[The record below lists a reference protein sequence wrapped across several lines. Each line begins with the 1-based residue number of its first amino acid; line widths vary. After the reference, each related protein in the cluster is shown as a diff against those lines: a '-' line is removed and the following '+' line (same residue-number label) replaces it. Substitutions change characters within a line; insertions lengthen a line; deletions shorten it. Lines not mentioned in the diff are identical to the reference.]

1 MATRMIFPRNT
12 HLLSGLLAA
21 ALALAACGGGAAPT
35 ATSAPQATATTA
47 ATKAP
52 TAVPP
57 TATKAPTN
65 TPEPT
70 ATALPEIELGDE
82 QLNDP
87 GGFAFQVVEGYAVD
101 AADGL
106 VNMSAPEADPDTGPT
121 LLLIGGPNTKAH
133 TFDSLFEAYSGSFSD
148 VERTDTEDRAIGE
161 ADAQAAD
168 YTATVG
174 GKELAGRFAFAL
186 TEDEAQLF
194 VLIGAAPAAEW
205 ETFERVYEA
214 VLETV
219 RLYEPVRPGTVLR
232 QWASSAQASS
242 SFGSSSW
249 TPDKAQGEPNV
260 ATCSDNSEAWASAS
274 SSGVDWL
281 EVYYSTPV
289 VPTEINIYESYN
301 PGQVVAVELIGADGS
316 EETVYSSD
324 PQKIETCPAVL
335 SIAVET
341 ELEIVGVRVHVD
353 QSVLKTWNE
362 IDAVELVGVSYA
374 ESSGETLEQWAGTA
388 EASSQF
394 GEAGWSA
401 FEATGP
407 ADVDGCGDDL
417 YAWAS
422 ATRNGEDWLEVYF
435 ETPVHGAWAE
445 IYQNFTPGQIVLVE
459 AIDTE
464 GGYHEVYANTPEALT
479 ECPFVQEIALDSVD
493 APIIGLRI
501 SVDQSQAN
509 NWNEIDAVKLVGVP

>member
-1 MATRMIFPRNT
+1 MATRMTSPRT
-12 HLLSGLLAA
+12 VSLLSGLLAA
-21 ALALAACGGGAAPT
+21 ALALTACGGGTPAA
-35 ATSAPQATATTA
+35 ATSAPEPTATTA
-47 ATKAP
+47 PTKAP

-57 TATKAPTN
+57 TATKAPTK

-87 GGFAFQVVEGYAVD
+87 GGFAFQVVDGYALN

-106 VNMSAPEADPDTGPT
+106 VNMSAPDADPDTGPT
-121 LLLIGGPNTKAH
+121 LLLIGGPNTNAL
-133 TFDSLFEAYSGSFSD
+133 TFDSLFESYSGSFSD
-148 VERTDTEDRAIGE
+148 MERTDPEDRTIAG
-161 ADAQAAD
+161 ATAQVAD
-168 YTATVG
+168 YTATAG
-174 GKELAGRFAFAL
+174 GQDVAGRFAFAL
-186 TEDEAQLF
+186 TDDEAQVF
-194 VLIGAAPAAEW
+194 VLIGAAPAEEW
-205 ETFERVYEA
+205 EAFERVYEA

-219 RLYEPVRPGTVLR
+219 RLYEPVREGVVVR

-242 SFGSSSW
+242 AFGSTSW
-249 TPDKAQGEPNV
+249 TAEKALGEPNV
-260 ATCSDNSEAWASAS
+260 ATCSDNGEAWASAS

-281 EVYYSTPV
+281 EVYYTTPI

-316 EETVYSSD
+316 EETVYTSD
-324 PQKIETCPAVL
+324 PQKIEDCPAVL
-335 SIAVET
+335 TIAVET

-362 IDAVELVGVSYA
+362 IDAVEVVGVSYA
-374 ESSGETLEQWAGTA
+374 ASTGETVEQWASNA

-422 ATRNGEDWLEVYF
+422 LTRNGEDWLEVYF
-435 ETPVHGAWAE
+435 DTPVYGAWAE

-459 AIDTE
+459 AIDTD
-464 GGYHEVYANTPEALT
+464 GGYHEVYANTPEALD

-493 APIIGLRI
+493 VPIVGLRI
-501 SVDQSQAN
+501 TVDQSQAN